1 MQISEW
7 VFWFSLGFI
16 FYAYLGYPL
25 LLVLLAPFRSRKV
38 VKGDILPRVSFIIA
52 AYNEKSRI
60 SQKLQNTLEQD
71 YPPERLEII
80 VTSDCSMDGTDEV
93 VKGYA
98 GQGVRLLRA
107 AHRGGKENA
116 QKLGVD
122 HSKGE
127 ILIFSDVAT
136 RLESGAV
143 RKIVRNFGDPSVGC
157 VSSIDRFINQ
167 QGQVSGEGLYVKYEM
182 LLRRLESR
190 TGSLVGLSGSFFAAR
205 REVCYPWATD
215 QQSDFNT
222 LINSVKNG
230 YRGVIDPESAGYYQD
245 LSDGTQ
251 EFSRKV
257 RTVTRGINVFLKN
270 TGMLNPFRYGL
281 FSLQFCSHKF
291 CRWLV
296 PYAMLVHFGTNFMLA
311 GRGEGYLLWFSL
323 QVLFYLLATAGILL
337 PATGGLLR
345 VPVYFLLVNLSIAA
359 AWFKYLQGEQFVKWD
374 PSVR

>member
-1 MQISEW
+1 MEIFEW
-7 VFWFSLGFI
+7 LFWLSIGFI

-25 LLVLLAPFRSRKV
+25 LLAILIPLRSRRV
-38 VKGDILPRVSFIIA
+38 ARSDILPTVSFIIA
-52 AYNEKSRI
+52 AYNEKNRI
-60 SQKLQNTLEQD
+60 SEKLRNTLAQD
-71 YPPERLEII
+71 YPRELLEII
-80 VTSDCSMDGTDEV
+80 VTSDCSTDGTDEL
-93 VKGYA
+93 VKGHA
-98 GQGVRLLRA
+98 GKGVRLLRA
-107 AHRGGKENA
+107 PQRGGKENA

-122 HSKGE
+122 HSRGE

-136 RLESGAV
+136 RLEPGAV
-143 RKIVRNFGDPSVGC
+143 RRIVRNFGDPTVGC

-167 QGQVSGEGLYVKYEM
+167 QGQVSGEGMYVRYEM

-190 TGSLVGLSGSFFAAR
+190 VGSLVGLSGSFFAAR

-245 LSDGTQ
+245 LSDGSQ

-257 RTVTRGINVFLKN
+257 RTVTRGIKVFLKN
-270 TGMLNPFRYGL
+270 TGMLNPFRYGF
-281 FSLQFCSHKF
+281 FSLQLCSHKF

-296 PYAMLVHFGTNFMLA
+296 PFAMLVHLGANFVLA
-311 GRGEGYLLWFSL
+311 ARGEAYLLWFCL
-323 QVLFYLLATAGILL
+323 QALFYLLATVGLL
-337 PATGGLLR
+337 RPTTGGLLR
-345 VPVYFLLVNLSIAA
+345 VPVYFLLVNLSITA
-359 AWFKYLQGEQFVKWD
+359 AWLKYLQGEHFVKWD